1 MTLKQYLTIMF
12 IATTLCWVSWVF
24 VLINVD
30 PFVDTGA
37 GMIFFYVTLL
47 FSLVG
52 TMSLFSFLLVQSFWR
67 NKYPMYRA
75 VKKTFSFGFVS
86 AVILLSIL
94 FLQGQ
99 GLLELWNIVLLLI
112 IISGSLFFYRSIQT
126 KRIR

>member
-1 MTLKQYLTIMF
+1 MTLKQYLCIMC
-12 IATTLCWVSWVF
+12 IATALCWVSWVF

-30 PFVDTGA
+30 PFIDTGA
-37 GMIFFYVTLL
+37 GLLFFYVTLL

-52 TMSLFSFLLVQSFWR
+52 TMSLIGFGIVQVFLR

-75 VKKTFSFGFVS
+75 VKKTFNFGFVS
-86 AVILLSIL
+86 AIILLSIV

-112 IISGSLFFYRSIQT
+112 IISGSLFFHRSVQAKRYR
-126 KRIR
+126 